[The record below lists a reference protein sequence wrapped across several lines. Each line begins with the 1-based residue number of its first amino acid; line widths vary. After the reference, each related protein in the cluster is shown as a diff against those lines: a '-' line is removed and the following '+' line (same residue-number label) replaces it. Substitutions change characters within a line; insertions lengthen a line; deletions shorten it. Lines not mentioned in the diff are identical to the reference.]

1 MKRALRIILVCI
13 AILLLGGNVVSAG
26 SGLEPFKQITAP
38 EVKDLI
44 EGGKAIVVH
53 VLSEIEYNVQHIPGS
68 INIPIVKM
76 KSTDKLPKDKDTPL
90 VFYCMGKR

>member
-1 MKRALRIILVCI
+1 MKRGLKIILVCI
-13 AILLLGGNVVSAG
+13 AILLFEGNVVSAG
-26 SGLEPFKQITAP
+26 SELEPFKQITAP

-44 EGGKAIVVH
+44 EGGKTILVH
-53 VLSEIEYNVQHIPGS
+53 VLSEIEYNIRHIPGS

-90 VFYCMGKR
+90 IFYRMGKR